1 MIDPICLER
10 TWAYVV
16 WRMDGGWMEAVVNE
30 AVIQSFAFQPHGS
43 KRQRLPSFLLIVRF
57 LFPCLEGPYDLMEC
71 ELAYDIAG

>member
-1 MIDPICLER
+1 
-10 TWAYVV
+10 
-16 WRMDGGWMEAVVNE
+16 MEAVVNE